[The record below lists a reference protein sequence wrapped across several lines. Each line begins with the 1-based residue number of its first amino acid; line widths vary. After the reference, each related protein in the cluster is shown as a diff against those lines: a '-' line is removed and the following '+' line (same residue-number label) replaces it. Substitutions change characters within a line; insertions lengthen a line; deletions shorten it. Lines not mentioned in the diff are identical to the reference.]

1 MSPDS
6 RDTITWVLATIISCS
21 VVVGLAVRFIL
32 MPYLREHL
40 IDPMKQV
47 KKQVTENHHSNQNPT
62 VLDRIDDVQSLV
74 EEIRDMQNG
83 YMALTAE
90 FAKHLNW
97 SEAEVS
103 RLWRAIG
110 QGRPTGRTT
119 T

>member
-1 MSPDS
+1 MSPNT

-40 IDPMKQV
+40 IDPMRQV
-47 KKQVTENHHSNQNPT
+47 KKQVTENHHSNTRPT
-62 VLDRIDDVQSLV
+62 VLDRLDDVQTLV
-74 EEIRDMQNG
+74 EEIRDMQTG
-83 YMALTAE
+83 YMTLTGE

-97 SEAEVS
+97 SEVEVS
-103 RLWRAIG
+103 RLWRAIDA
-110 QGRPTGRTT
+110 RPPGRTT